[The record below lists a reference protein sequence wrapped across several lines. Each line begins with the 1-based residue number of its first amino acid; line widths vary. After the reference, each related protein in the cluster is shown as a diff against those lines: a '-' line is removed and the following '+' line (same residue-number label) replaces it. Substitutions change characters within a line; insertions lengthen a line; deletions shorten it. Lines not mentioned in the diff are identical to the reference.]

1 MKTKRAG
8 LVFILAI
15 TLVLVGVIGYQAFK
29 PEQVMAASQSMVGAW
44 TVTVTS
50 EGDTFT
56 DIAIFSS
63 DGTVTIM
70 ESDGRL
76 GLGVWQKLQNNRYA
90 FSFWEYYVEDGT
102 TFQVNITSTIELS
115 RDKEQYT
122 GPFFFQIYD
131 VDGNLIVEGPGT
143 ATGVRQPLEPMP
155 GE

>member
-1 MKTKRAG
+1 MNTKRAG
-8 LVFILAI
+8 LILVLTV
-15 TLVLVGVIGYQAFK
+15 TLVLVGVIGYQAVK

-122 GPFFFQIYD
+122 GSFSVLVY
-131 VDGNLIVEGPGT
+131 IVGVGQVGEGSGT
-143 ATGVRQPLEPMP
+143 ATGVRLHIEP
-155 GE
+155 